1 MKKIIAIILVSAP
14 FYSAYAQD
22 SFQIINDTIRI
33 IQLKDIQI
41 AGFKKNAQQ
50 QLVSFFRNNHA
61 ATLEDIMGRL
71 PELCLTRRGA
81 YGMEP
86 SIRYFNGGQVNV
98 QLDGMNIH
106 GACTDKMD
114 PVTIYIEPVN
124 LESLVVQT
132 SNTGFMNGSSIG
144 GTLNMKIAE
153 PDFSTMNRITG
164 SFSSGFQ
171 TASKS
176 LYESTRLNYAS
187 GRLAI
192 AASGTYRKNNDYRSG
207 GGTIIPFSAY
217 EKINYSLSVK
227 FKQNRFNYFKVDLL
241 ADDGWNIGYS
251 ALPMDVGYA
260 AARIGS
266 VSFHHENSSKKI
278 YKWTVK
284 LYTNSVRHFMDDSNR
299 PLVAIHM
306 DMPGKS
312 STSGGYAEADM
323 KLSGKHKLFVRA
335 DASSTYLKASMTMH
349 QPGQPHMYMLTWPD
363 NRRNQLGISA
373 SWTLQPVNSWLLQLM
388 GRADIISSKLATEE
402 AKDHVAVFDN
412 NFRGRNDLLKNL
424 SALISKKI
432 GERFKI
438 SAGAGY
444 TERMATA
451 SELFGFYLFNASD
464 GYDYIG
470 NPSLKPERCYQTDL
484 SLTYTHKRNSIRLN
498 GYYNRVMNFIAGIIN
513 PAYSTMTIG
522 AKAVKTNVNL
532 QHATVAGAEAT
543 GSFKP
548 GGKWEVVTTF
558 KYGIATDMNHNPLPS
573 VSPFMNLNAVKFQQG
588 PFSIQLETESA
599 ITQNR
604 VSKQWGED
612 RTAGYLL
619 LHTRFGYKTGIQ
631 RVITEIQA
639 GVENIFDKK
648 YHDHLDWGN
657 ISRPGRNI
665 YILLKLD
672 LK

>member
-1 MKKIIAIILVSAP
+1 MLVSVQVI
-14 FYSAYAQD
+14 SLHAQD
-22 SFQIINDTIRI
+22 NFHVYNDTIRI
-33 IQLKDIQI
+33 IQLQDIQVS
-41 AGFKKNAQQ
+41 GFKKNAQK

-86 SIRYFNGGQVNV
+86 SIRYFNGGQVNI

-114 PVTIYIEPVN
+114 PATIYIEPVN
-124 LESLVVQT
+124 LENLLVQT

-144 GTLNMKIAE
+144 GTLNMKLAE
-153 PDFSTMNRITG
+153 PDFSTMKRLTG
-164 SFSSGFQ
+164 TFSSGFQ

-176 LYESTRLNYAS
+176 LYESARLNYAS
-187 GRLAI
+187 GRFAM

-207 GGTIIPFSAY
+207 GGTIIPFSSY
-217 EKINYSLSVK
+217 EKVNYSLSLK
-227 FKQNRFNYFKVDLL
+227 FKQNRYNYFKVDLL
-241 ADDGWNIGYS
+241 ADDGWNIGYA

-266 VSFHHENSSKKI
+266 VSFHHENISKKM
-278 YKWTVK
+278 YKWTAK
-284 LYTNSVRHFMDDSNR
+284 LYTNSVRHFMDDSHR
-299 PLVAIHM
+299 PLVAMRM

-312 STSGGYAEADM
+312 STSGGYAEAYM
-323 KLSGKHKLFVRA
+323 KLTEKHKLFIRA

-349 QPGQPHMYMLTWPD
+349 QAGQPDMYMLTWPD
-363 NRRNQLGISA
+363 NRRNQLGVSA
-373 SWTLQPVNSWLLQLM
+373 SMTWHPVNTWLLQLM
-388 GRADIISSKLATEE
+388 GRADIISSKLASAE
-402 AKDHVAVFDN
+402 AKDHVSVFDKS
-412 NFRGRNDLLKNL
+412 FRGRNDLLKNL

-470 NPSLKPERCYQTDL
+470 NPSLKPERCYQADL
-484 SLTYTHKRNSIRLN
+484 SITYTHKRNSIRLN
-498 GYYNRVMNFIAGIIN
+498 GYYNRIKNFIAGIIN

-522 AKAVKTNVNL
+522 ANAVKTNVNL
-532 QHATVAGAEAT
+532 QHATIAGAEAT

-548 GGKWEVVTTF
+548 AGKWDIVTTI
-558 KYGIATDMNHNPLPS
+558 KYGIATDMNHDPLPS
-573 VSPFMNLNAVKFQQG
+573 VSPLKNLNAVRFQPV

-599 ITQNR
+599 FTQNR

-612 RTAGYLL
+612 RTAGYFL

-639 GVENIFDKK
+639 GVENILDKE

-665 YILLKLD
+665 YILLKVD